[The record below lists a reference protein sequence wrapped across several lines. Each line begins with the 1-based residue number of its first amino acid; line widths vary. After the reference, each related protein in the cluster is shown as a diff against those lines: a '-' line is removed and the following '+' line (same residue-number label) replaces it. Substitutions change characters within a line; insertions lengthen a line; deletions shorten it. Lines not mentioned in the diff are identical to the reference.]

1 MLQEIFSW
9 SELPV
14 DRDQVPTDRRGRG
27 GKRRTLL
34 TYLQNNKLTTV
45 IAGLGRDGK
54 PLEDRYWSV
63 LTKFPGCA
71 LHTADEEAIKRFL
84 AAQPIQSLPDTA
96 FAREVSRQLR
106 ACLKGSRCHTTRSA
120 DIQFVQAGT
129 LHVRLLFDHM
139 HNRFLVHDRWL
150 SASQAVDGL
159 GIARDWDPAHD
170 GLHVPLHVA
179 GGLFADMMARIPADR
194 FERRDDKPADWD
206 RKRELVAANLR
217 LMVTQ
222 MMMRT
227 VRFQPGPRLL
237 ILSWDA
243 GMSSGWAKNGDHVEL
258 HVHESSRCLTH
269 LQDSMLACEGTV
281 PPLTSSLHCAHIVS
295 DAVSHSNLATNDN
308 LPCKNLAEDRKD
320 AGRKPTCQV
329 VQDVWSD
336 ALTSHVFNGLDHES
350 EYFAVMV
357 NRSRPQSM
365 NIITSG
371 SVKPERPGPAVPE
384 VLREQMPEFDAP
396 KNSVK
401 RHRWEDAQAVLA
413 ESQRVREEAKALREE
428 ARAEADSTPP
438 RSAKRRCLKPGPA
451 SPVVLPTIP
460 SPVISP
466 AAPIAPAGPFH
477 PNRPRHQEDGDD
489 LIFINQRADPRRDR
503 NPAAPPPSAQRS
515 RFGLPGSVQTRAAAV
530 PGPRPDQTAG
540 AERRGSD
547 AATAPQPWT
556 PRPWSTAAVARRRAE
571 ARRDAAGVQIP
582 ENPSATRSGAIFV
595 TPDREAGS
603 C

>member
-1 MLQEIFSW
+1 M
-9 SELPV
+9 
-14 DRDQVPTDRRGRG
+14 
-27 GKRRTLL
+27 L

-71 LHTADEEAIKRFL
+71 LHTAEEEAIKRFL
-84 AAQPIQSLPDTA
+84 AAQPSQSLPDTA

-129 LHVRLLFDHM
+129 LHVRLLFDHV

-170 GLHVPLHVA
+170 DLHVPLHVA

-194 FERRDDKPADWD
+194 FERRDDKPADWG

-227 VRFQPGPRLL
+227 VRFQPGPASL

-258 HVHESSRCLTH
+258 HVHESGRCLTH
-269 LQDSMLACEGTV
+269 LQDSILACEGTV

-295 DAVSHSNLATNDN
+295 DGVSHRNLVTNDN

-336 ALTSHVFNGLDHES
+336 GLTSHVFNGLDHES

-371 SVKPERPGPAVPE
+371 SIKPRRPGPAVPE
-384 VLREQMPEFDAP
+384 VPPEQMPEFDAP

-413 ESQRVREEAKALREE
+413 ESQRVRAEARVVREDAQAVLAESRRVREEAKALREE
-428 ARAEADSTPP
+428 TRAEADSTPP
-438 RSAKRRCLKPGPA
+438 RSAKRRCLMPGPT

-466 AAPIAPAGPFH
+466 AAPIAPAGPF
-477 PNRPRHQEDGDD
+477 PANRPRHQEDDDD
-489 LIFINQRADPRRDR
+489 LIFINQRAGPRRDR

-515 RFGLPGSVQTRAAAV
+515 RVRLPGSVQTRAAA
-530 PGPRPDQTAG
+530 DQTAG
-540 AERRGSD
+540 AARRCSD
-547 AATAPQPWT
+547 AATAPQ
-556 PRPWSTAAVARRRAE
+556 PWSTAAVARRRAE
-571 ARRDAAGVQIP
+571 ARRDAAGVLVP
-582 ENPSATRSGAIFV
+582 ENPSATRYTAIFV
-595 TPDREAGS
+595 TPGRGAGS